1 MKGVIFMAKF
11 LKRPLAVFLCLL
23 TLMSLFAVAVPT
35 MAYIGQSPKDPG
47 SSSTPPYTS
56 YAANCSVSI
65 ANYGKYSNAGSDT
78 WSAERWW
85 LNGNMGVCISPENYG
100 VKPGSYTTTKY
111 YYANNSD
118 LAQIFYYSVPPMTK
132 DWMPRNKETGF
143 GQVNAPADKYP
154 ASGFWQ
160 VVPGYGGNKKGMELL
175 ADCLGAYGV
184 APGNGSNG
192 YTFEQLYVVAHYAM
206 GIAFAKGDTSTISSA
221 RDSYKNAALAVYN
234 WYKNHNPSVPNTI
247 KFYAIMPT
255 SSASDQAFM
264 GWEYAMSRITIRKYL
279 NPESNMAGIF
289 KDVRRSST
297 SGYYDTY
304 GAQFTFYSS
313 PEDALAGR
321 SGSSTFTLTE
331 RGNIGGSAFT
341 EGSSLFYSPSTWYIK
356 ETKSPQGFNNSVTWL
371 DSDSTGVSISLVNKS
386 PAIFKVTTV
395 RSGEFGIN
403 LKIKEEPDSPPIILY
418 KYDEQGNPLSG
429 AKFELYYQDSKGKR
443 TQLSIKGKSQ
453 FVTDRNGYIA
463 FSDPNQLFYSGTYI
477 AKEIAPPPGY
487 LMDPSGSE
495 KSLVLTKGGNNKF
508 IFTNPKDVQDSKL
521 TIIKEPENPDFVQGN
536 SCYSMK
542 GAIFG
547 IYSDTNT
554 SMTNIPSRSDVIN
567 NVNGRFTKIAD
578 LITDENGY
586 ARYDLES
593 ISKGSMY
600 RIIEEEAP
608 PGYGLT
614 DQVESAFFETDA
626 DFENTDKNTFIFK
639 DPAKGDP
646 VKLMVS
652 KKGRS
657 GVKIGGA
664 TYEIAYYPRKV
675 TADDVV
681 SGAEPQYKWAVMT
694 DSSGRAGFNNIVSN
708 YAEGYLNEVPDEFVN
723 SEGEVTLPIGTV
735 SVRELKAPKGWLLD
749 ETVYTFEIT
758 GSGQT
763 HTVDAG
769 NVPTI
774 IETEIPTTRLNV
786 IKKWYDANNQDGFR
800 PQSLKVTLHATYPD
814 GENALLDILADNP
827 NIVTSLTLTG
837 DGKADSWSGY
847 IDGLP
852 EGAYNDDNVYER
864 YVYTLTEESVNK
876 YTPDTEEPEL
886 VKVSDTEYNI
896 IFSNSHK
903 PETTSYGFYKKWD
916 DNNDAAG
923 VRPEYAVFEVYSNS
937 TSFPN
942 RIERREEWYNSATKV
957 TKDITGTDI
966 GKNLDGSTNAEGVI
980 YVTYDDYEYSSEV
993 GGYLRYLHWVD
1004 NLPKYKDGKLL
1015 HYYAKEKEISSNYT
1029 HDMLRDTTF
1038 GTMVYHSWTD
1048 SDTTYHSAIQLPISA
1063 FTNHIKTG
1071 SLTITKT
1078 DADGNGLA
1086 GAGFQVFKIVGNTRV
1101 PISATYNEEFNKYSY
1116 NPTGT
1121 EATTMMVSEDTGS
1134 LLLDN
1139 LTIGDY
1145 VLKETVTPDGYMP
1158 FEDEIAFSIKENK
1171 LDVSKD
1177 MKADKTVKNNKVVL
1191 PETGG
1196 IGDNWIYGIGAI
1208 ALIGVVAL
1216 SIILIVRKI
1225 NKKEKKNHV

>member
-1 MKGVIFMAKF
+1 MAKF
-11 LKRPLAVFLCLL
+11 LKRPLAVLLCLL

-47 SSSTPPYTS
+47 SGSTPPYAS

-85 LNGNMGVCISPENYG
+85 LNGNMGVCISPENRG
-100 VKPGSYTTTKY
+100 VTPGSYTTTKY
-111 YYANNSD
+111 YYANDTD
-118 LAQIFYYSVPPMTK
+118 LAQIFYYSVPPMK
-132 DWMPRNKETGF
+132 KVAKGWDDRSDEKGF
-143 GQVNAPADKYP
+143 GQVNAPADQYP

-160 VVPGYGGNKKGMELL
+160 AVPGYGGKQGGQLL
-175 ADCLGAYGV
+175 ADCLGANGV
-184 APGNGSNG
+184 APGNGSHG
-192 YTFEQLYVVAHYAM
+192 YTYEQLYVVAHYAM
-206 GIAFAKGDTSTISSA
+206 GIAFANGNTDTISSA
-221 RDSYKNAALAVYN
+221 RASYKNAALAVYN
-234 WYKNHNPSVPNTI
+234 WYKKNNPSVPNTI

-279 NPESNMAGIF
+279 HPESNMAGIF
-289 KDVRRSST
+289 KDVRRT
-297 SGYYDTY
+297 NTTGYYDTY
-304 GAQFTFYSS
+304 GAEFTFYSS
-313 PEDALAGR
+313 PEDAIAGR
-321 SGSSTFTLTE
+321 SGRSTFKLE
-331 RGNIGGSAFT
+331 DRGSIGNSAFT
-341 EGSSLFYSPSTWYIK
+341 QGSSLFYSPSTWYIK
-356 ETKSPQGFNNSVTWL
+356 ETKTPQGFNNSIAWL
-371 DSDSTGVSISLVNKS
+371 ESDSTGVSISLVNKS

-403 LKIKEEPDSPPIILY
+403 LKIKEEPVSPPITLY

-429 AKFELYYQDSKGKR
+429 AKFELYYENLKGAR
-443 TQLSIKGKSQ
+443 TKLSVGGKSL
-453 FVTDRNGYIA
+453 FTTD
-463 FSDPNQLFYSGTYI
+463 SDGKILFEDSDKLFISGKYV

-487 LMDPSGSE
+487 LPDPSGTE
-495 KSLVLTKGGNNKF
+495 KSLVLSENGDNKF
-508 IFTNPKDVQDSKL
+508 IFTNPKATYDASL
-521 TIIKEPENPDFVQGN
+521 TIIKEPENPEFVEGN
-536 SCYSMK
+536 GCYSLS
-542 GAIFG
+542 GAKFG
-547 IYSDTNT
+547 VYSDTNT
-554 SMTNIPSRSDVIN
+554 SMTNIPSRSDVISN
-567 NVNGRFTKIAD
+567 ADGRFTKIAD
-578 LITDENGY
+578 LITDESGY
-586 ARYDLES
+586 ARYGLES

-600 RIIEEEAP
+600 RIIELEP
-608 PGYGLT
+608 PKGYDLT
-614 DQVESAFFETDA
+614 EQVESAFFETDA
-626 DFENTDKNTFIFK
+626 DFKDTAKNTFTFK

-646 VKLMVS
+646 VELMVS

-657 GVKIGGA
+657 GVKISGA
-664 TYEIAYYPRKV
+664 TYEIAYYPEKL
-675 TADDVV
+675 TADEVV
-681 SGAEPQYKWAVMT
+681 DAVPLYKWAVMT
-694 DSSGRAGFNNIVSN
+694 DSSGNAGFNNIVSN
-708 YAEGYLNEVPDEFVN
+708 YADGYLNEVPDAFVDTDVDTN
-723 SEGEVTLPIGTV
+723 GRITLPIGTV
-735 SVRELKAPKGWLLD
+735 SIRELKAPKGWLLD
-749 ETVYTFEIT
+749 KTVYTFDIT

-800 PQSLKVTLHATYPD
+800 PQSLKVTLHATYPG
-814 GENALLDILADNP
+814 GENALPDILAYNP

-864 YVYTLTEESVNK
+864 YVYTLTEEAVNK

-942 RIERREEWYNSATKV
+942 RIEKREEWYNSATKV
-957 TKDITGTDI
+957 TKDITGADI

-993 GGYLRYLHWVD
+993 GRVLRYLHWVD

-1015 HYYAKEKEISSNYT
+1015 HYYAKEKEVSSNYT
-1029 HDMLRDTTF
+1029 HDVLRDTIF
-1038 GTMVYHSWTD
+1038 GTLVEHSWTD
-1048 SDTTYHSAIQLPISA
+1048 SDTTFHPAIKLPIST

-1196 IGDNWIYGIGAI
+1196 IGDNWIYGIGVI

>member
-1 MKGVIFMAKF
+1 MAKF
-11 LKRPLAVFLCLL
+11 LKRPLAVLLCLL
-23 TLMSLFAVAVPT
+23 MIMSLFAVAIPT
-35 MAYIGQSPKDPG
+35 MAYVGQSPKDPG

-56 YAANCSVSI
+56 YTANCSVSI

-100 VKPGSYTTTKY
+100 VTPGSYTTTKY
-111 YYANNSD
+111 YYANNTD

-132 DWMPRNKETGF
+132 DWMPRNDETGF
-143 GQVNAPADKYP
+143 GQVNAPADQYP

-160 VVPGYGGNKKGMELL
+160 VVPGYGGKKGMELL

-184 APGNGSNG
+184 APGNGSYG

-221 RDSYKNAALAVYN
+221 RDSYKKAAKAIYD
-234 WYKNHNPSVPNTI
+234 WYASHNPSVPNTI

-255 SSASDQAFM
+255 SGASDQAFM
-264 GWEYAMSRITIRKYL
+264 GWEYAMSRLIVEKYCQ
-279 NPESNMAGIF
+279 PEDKMAGTF
-289 KDVRRSST
+289 KDVLKTNT

-304 GAQFTFYSS
+304 GAKFAFYQNLT
-313 PEDALAGR
+313 DAKNAQNGVSEFELSNRASVGA
-321 SGSSTFTLTE
+321 SHYSWGYQLMS
-331 RGNIGGSAFT
+331 
-341 EGSSLFYSPSTWYIK
+341 SPSTWYLR
-356 ETKSPQGFNNSVTWL
+356 ETKSPPGFKNSVCW
-371 DSDSTGVSISLVNKS
+371 SLASGSGAKITQVQTS
-386 PAIFKVTTV
+386 PAIFKIVNTNP
-395 RSGEFGIN
+395 GNFNIK
-403 LKIKEEPDSPPIILY
+403 LKCKEDNESEPIILY
-418 KYDEQGNPLSG
+418 KYDTEGHPLQG

-443 TQLSIKGKSQ
+443 TQLSINGKSQ

-463 FSDPNQLFYSGTYI
+463 FNDPNQLFYSGTYI

-495 KSLVLTKGGNNKF
+495 KSLVLTKNGNNKF
-508 IFTNPKDVQDSKL
+508 IFTNPKATYDTSL
-521 TIIKEPENPDFVQGN
+521 TIIKEPEDPEFVEGN
-536 SCYSMK
+536 SCYSLS
-542 GAIFG
+542 GAKFG
-547 IYSDTNT
+547 VYSDTNT

-578 LITDENGY
+578 LVTDELGY
-586 ARYDLES
+586 ARYGLES

-600 RIIEEEAP
+600 RIIELEP
-608 PGYGLT
+608 PKGYGLT
-614 DQVESAFFETDA
+614 EQVESAFFETDA
-626 DFENTDKNTFIFK
+626 DFKDTAKNTFTFK

-646 VKLMVS
+646 VELMVS

-657 GVKIGGA
+657 GVKISGA
-664 TYEIAYYPRKV
+664 VYEIAYYPRKV

-681 SGAEPQYKWAVMT
+681 SGAEPQYKWAVRT
-694 DSSGRAGFNNIVSN
+694 DNDGNAGFNTIVPN
-708 YAEGYLNEVPDEFVN
+708 YSEGYLNEVPDEFVD
-723 SEGEVTLPIGTV
+723 SKGKITLPIGTV

-749 ETVYTFEIT
+749 ETVYTFDIT

-774 IETEIPTTRLNV
+774 TETEIPTTRLNV

-800 PQSLKVTLHATYPD
+800 PQSLKVTLHATYPG
-814 GENALLDILADNP
+814 GENALPDILVDNP

-852 EGAYNDDNVYER
+852 EGAYNDDNVYEK
-864 YVYTLTEESVNK
+864 YEYTLTEEAVNK

-886 VKVSDTEYNI
+886 VKVSDREYNI

-942 RIERREEWYNSATKV
+942 RTEKREEWYNSATKV
-957 TKDITGTDI
+957 TKDITGADI
-966 GKNLDGSTNAEGVI
+966 GKSLDGSTNAEGVI
-980 YVTYDDYEYSSEV
+980 YVTYDDYEYSMAE
-993 GGYLRYLHWVD
+993 GRYLRYLHWVD

-1015 HYYAKEKEISSNYT
+1015 YYYAKEKEISSNYT
-1029 HDMLRDTTF
+1029 HDMLRDTNF
-1038 GTMVYHSWTD
+1038 GTLVQHSWTD
-1048 SDTTYHSAIQLPISA
+1048 SDTTYHPAISLPIST

-1086 GAGFQVFKIVGNTRV
+1086 GAGFQVFKVVGNTRV
-1101 PISATYNEEFNKYSY
+1101 PISATYNEEFDKYSY

-1121 EATTMMVSEDTGS
+1121 EATTMMVSEDTGI

-1177 MKADKTVKNNKVVL
+1177 MKADKTVKNHKVVL

-1196 IGDNWIYGIGAI
+1196 IGDNWIYGIGVI